1 MSDSTCLRT
10 RKHRRAWDRAIRR
23 FARRAAR
30 HAGADLKA
38 TALLPLLVF
47 VAAPGAFA
55 LPVGEQVQSG
65 NVTINRPNTSSMT
78 INQGSQ
84 KGIVNWNGFSIAG
97 NERVDISQPSAQ
109 AVLLNRVVGSDAS
122 RIAGQLNANG
132 RVFLVNPAGVVFA
145 PGASVNVGS
154 LVASTLGITN
164 DEFLAGKYHFNQNGA
179 PNAKVSIEKGAN
191 IAASPGGAVALL
203 GAQVDNSGYVSAT
216 LGKIAIGAGSDIT
229 LDFAGDGLTML
240 KVNKDVANA
249 LISNSGTVQADDGQ
263 IVMSVR
269 AADAATASVLN
280 QTGTV
285 RARSIETRNGRIV
298 LDGGATGVTEIGG
311 TLDATAPGSGTG
323 GHIDVT
329 GFHVAVN
336 DGARIDAS
344 GAQGGG
350 RVRVGGGAAGKESDI
365 RNADAVWMGAGAQAR
380 ADALVHGDGGNVVFF
395 GTQAARVHGKVTAR
409 GGANGG
415 NGGLIETS
423 ALHLDVPGDNIDASA
438 PHGAGGTWLLD
449 PFNVI
454 ISNIRADGNPTVDFT
469 ATADD
474 TRIWSQAINAQL
486 NGGVNVTVSTGT
498 SGAQPGNI
506 TLEGPIAKTSGSS
519 ATLTLN
525 AAGSIIAQRAPGATA
540 TAEIVAFSDTSAAAK
555 TGPLNVVLN
564 ANTAGLTD
572 GTAIISLGGTP
583 ALPMNIFS
591 NGGFITI
598 GVPQQAN
605 GIAPAVVLANAI
617 VDSRAMSFTPPPP
630 PPPAVIGVRA
640 ALLDL
645 SPRTVVAPPNLALQT
660 VVPDAAAQSGA
671 ITINGNGPATNPA
684 AGRAGVGVAIGG
696 NSEIAATTGA
706 VTLTG
711 IGTAGGVSLGAVT
724 VSTAGNI
731 AIDGTASAGRGVDIG
746 AATGAALESTN
757 GAVTL
762 TGRGTSG
769 GVVLN
774 ATDVT
779 ALSGVSVSG
788 TASAGVGVSMI
799 GGAGP
804 SIVNVSAGPLA
815 ISGTGT
821 AGGVSM
827 DTISLSSL
835 GDLTINGTSAAGVGV
850 ALTNTGAESNTGSV
864 TVHGS
869 GGAGGVRTRFG
880 SFSSDEGG
888 VTIDGTSLASGAS
901 ARADGVAMSQT
912 PIDASGAIAIRG
924 LAALQGPLG
933 AGVTILSAAEGTL
946 TLSSGTPGIR
956 IEGSGNGYSGVAIGN
971 DVPAGTARTVFFNAD
986 VGPAFTPPLTILGTT
1001 NGAPVPGGPGA
1012 AGVSIANALLN
1023 GSDVTLA
1030 GSVSGTSAAHGLD
1043 IENSSV
1049 TATRTLSL
1057 RASNLS
1063 PATSS
1068 IQVGGNTALGVPAG
1082 TLVLAPGVVTPG
1094 ASFAVA
1100 AADAAPINIGV
1111 PGVSGPG
1118 YTLDAAFGGRFAAG
1132 VANTYIGSASH
1143 TGRIALGAVCAAAG
1157 CASVLPGISG
1167 ELSIANAGAGSQGIA
1182 LSGASGMNRLTLDS
1196 AGTISEG
1203 AAGIQTNQL
1212 LLAGPGRF
1220 ALTSPAN
1227 AIGQVSFAGTGD
1239 TSVTGLGR
1247 LVVAPLAGNV
1257 FNARGNA
1264 LAPVTTVGGA
1274 STLTGDLTLTSSA
1287 NGNAGAGTITTAMPM
1302 QSVATRG
1309 TTLTM
1314 RAADTV
1320 SIGYGIASVSAPLNI
1335 VADAVKQVIV
1345 GGAGGS
1351 RIAIQTNGGNVTLG
1365 TQGGG
1370 ATGFDGASVTL
1381 RLADIDTRIGA
1392 PAGAPAATG
1401 GVVTIH
1407 GVAQP
1412 PIPGNGD
1419 GAGPLAIAP
1428 FGVELDGASIASGSG
1443 RIELMGQS
1451 LNPAVNPGDGVVL
1464 RNASRLANGAGGID
1478 VYGTGSGAG
1487 SAGVALLDGSTI
1499 TSAGG
1504 AIDIRGANV
1513 GAGAGAEPSSPAFG
1527 VALLHGSI
1535 DASAPGGAVSIAG
1548 STTTADAGIA
1558 YGAVPLPVNAGRVTG
1573 PFSITTGS
1581 QGRITLRASNDATAT
1596 SLVGRSGPGSI
1607 STPGGSV
1614 FVSPATVDPA
1624 TFGVAQANAVPI
1636 TLFGA
1641 AATHGLSIDA
1651 ATYRTFSTGI
1661 QTLVLGSSTQS
1672 GRIVVEGPCAG
1683 GAGCAARPAVATSLT
1698 LQSTGAGSA
1707 GIDLPSGL
1715 ALPAKTLA
1723 LASAGSVT
1731 DPGGVQAQTLLL
1743 TGGGD
1748 FDLADAGNDVKTLA
1762 LSGARDVKFSTP
1774 GGFTI
1779 DTASANGLDGATGA
1793 LTTLGG
1799 TRPFVTGNLTAI
1811 SQNGA
1816 IALGTPGAPAHL
1828 SAGGSIDLVMQNAV
1842 FDNES
1847 GGTLAAGNA
1856 WRVWALARDGRENR
1870 NGIDP
1875 GGALPNF
1882 YGCLYGGVCG
1892 WNGQPSQNVV
1902 PADGNHF
1909 IYAERPTATITIG
1922 DQTRGEGSPNAPFGF
1937 DIGGLLGGDQ
1947 AGSAIL
1953 VTRPPG
1959 SSATATSLA
1968 GAYSIDGTFSSQV
1981 GYNIVVVPGT
1991 LTVTPLELQGAV
2003 FNRTGLQPLFTA
2015 QEQTFV
2021 YESNTGAVN
2030 ICVGTNEPI
2039 LALQQSEGEADT
2051 LAAEWKR
2058 VRSRPN
2064 LNNCLVV
2071 NGQHGCGEF

>member
-1 MSDSTCLRT
+1 MSDITGLRT

-191 IAASPGGAVALL
+191 ITASSGGAVALL

-269 AADAATASVLN
+269 AADEATASVLN

-311 TLDATAPGSGTG
+311 TLDATAPGSGAG

-329 GFHVAVN
+329 GYHVAVN

-365 RNADAVWMGAGAQAR
+365 RNADAVWMGPGAQAR
-380 ADALVHGDGGNVVFF
+380 ADALVNGDGGNVVFF
-395 GTQAARVHGKVTAR
+395 GTQAARVYGKVTAR

-454 ISNIRADGNPTVDFT
+454 ITDSNQDENPTRDFT

-474 TRIWSQAINAQL
+474 TQIGAQAINAQL
-486 NGGVNVTVSTGT
+486 NSGVNVTVSTGT
-498 SGAQPGNI
+498 SGTQAGNI
-506 TLEGPIAKTSGSS
+506 TLQGPIAKTSGSS

-525 AAGSIIAQRAPGATA
+525 AAGSIIAQRVEGASA
-540 TAEIVAFSDTSAAAK
+540 NAEIVAFTNTSAAP
-555 TGPLNVVLN
+555 TGQLNVMLN

-572 GTAIISLGGTP
+572 GTAIISLGGTS

-617 VDSRAMSFTPPPP
+617 IDSRAMNFTPPPP
-630 PPPAVIGVRA
+630 PVIGIRA

-645 SPRTVVAPPNLALQT
+645 SPRRVFSPLSRTLQT
-660 VVPDAAAQSGA
+660 VVPNAAATAQSGA
-671 ITINGNGPATNPA
+671 ITLNGNGPATNPA
-684 AGRAGVGVAIGG
+684 AGRASVGVAIGSG
-696 NSEIAATTGA
+696 SEIAATSGA

-711 IGTAGGVSLGAVT
+711 TGTTGGVSLGAVT

-731 AIDGTASAGRGVDIG
+731 SIDGTASAGRGVDIG
-746 AATGAALESTN
+746 AAAGAALESTD

-762 TGRGTSG
+762 TGRGTTG

-774 ATDVT
+774 TADVT
-779 ALSGVSVSG
+779 AFSGVSVSG
-788 TASAGVGVSMI
+788 TASAGVGVSMTG
-799 GGAGP
+799 GGAP
-804 SIVNVSAGPLA
+804 SIVNVSSGPLA
-815 ISGTGT
+815 INGTGT

-827 DTISLSSL
+827 ETMRLFSL
-835 GDLTINGTSAAGVGV
+835 GDLTITGTSAAGVGV
-850 ALTNTGAESNTGSV
+850 ALSNTNAESNTGSV
-864 TVHGS
+864 TVRGS
-869 GGAGGVRTRFG
+869 GGAGGVRTQFG
-880 SFSSDEGG
+880 SLSSDEGG
-888 VTIDGTSLASGAS
+888 VSLDGTSLASGGS
-901 ARADGVAMSQT
+901 ARADGVSMSQT
-912 PIDASGAIAIRG
+912 PIDASGAITIRG

-946 TLSSGTPGIR
+946 RLSSGTPGIR

-971 DVPAGTARTVFFNAD
+971 DVPAGTARTVFFNSD
-986 VGPAFTPPLTILGTT
+986 VAPAFTPPLTILGTT
-1001 NGAPVPGGPGA
+1001 NGAAVPGGSAA

-1043 IENSSV
+1043 IQESTV
-1049 TATRTLSL
+1049 TATRTLGL

-1063 PATSS
+1063 PTTSS
-1068 IQVGGNTALGVPAG
+1068 IQVGGVTTALGVPAG
-1082 TLVLAPGVVTPG
+1082 TLLLAPGMVTPG
-1094 ASFAVA
+1094 ASFTVA
-1100 AADAAPINIGV
+1100 ADDAAPINIGV

-1118 YTLDAAFGGRFAAG
+1118 YTLDTAFGGRFAAG
-1132 VANTYIGSASH
+1132 VANVYIGSASH
-1143 TGRIALGAVCAAAG
+1143 TGRIALGTVCAAAR

-1182 LSGASGMNRLTLDS
+1182 LSGVAGMNRLMLDS
-1196 AGTISEG
+1196 AGASSEG

-1212 LLAGPGRF
+1212 LLSGPGRF
-1220 ALTSPAN
+1220 TLTSAAN

-1239 TSVTGLGR
+1239 TSVTGLGQI
-1247 LVVAPLAGNV
+1247 VVAPLAGNV
-1257 FNARGNA
+1257 FDARGNA
-1264 LAPVTTVGGA
+1264 LAPVSTVGGA
-1274 STLTGDLTLTSSA
+1274 STLTGDLTLTASA
-1287 NGNAGAGTITTAMPM
+1287 NGNAGTGTITTAMPI
-1302 QSVATRG
+1302 QSAATRG

-1320 SIGYGIASVSAPLNI
+1320 SIGYGITSVSAPLNI
-1335 VADAVKQVIV
+1335 VADAVRQVIV
-1345 GGAGGS
+1345 SGANGL
-1351 RIAIQTNGGNVTLG
+1351 RIAIRTNGGNVTLG

-1428 FGVELDGASIASGSG
+1428 FGVELDGASITSGSG

-1451 LNPAVNPGDGVVL
+1451 LNPAVNPGDGLVL
-1464 RNASRLANGAGGID
+1464 RNASRLASGAGGID
-1478 VYGTGSGAG
+1478 VYGAGSGPG

-1527 VALLHGSI
+1527 VALLNGSI

-1573 PFSITTGS
+1573 PFSITTGP
-1581 QGRITLRASNDATAT
+1581 QGTITLRASNDGTAT
-1596 SLVGRSGPGSI
+1596 SLVGRSGVGSI
-1607 STPGGSV
+1607 STPGGSL

-1651 ATYRTFSTGI
+1651 ATYQTFSTGI
-1661 QTLVLGSSTQS
+1661 RTLALGSSTQT

-1683 GAGCAARPAVATSLT
+1683 GASCATRPAVATSLT
-1698 LQSTGAGSA
+1698 LQNTGAGSA

-1715 ALPAKTLA
+1715 ALPGKTLA
-1723 LASAGSVT
+1723 LASAGPVT
-1731 DPGGVQAQTLLL
+1731 DPGGIQAQTLLL
-1743 TGGGD
+1743 AGGGD

-1762 LSGARDVKFSTP
+1762 LAGAHDVKFSTP
-1774 GGFTI
+1774 GSFTI
-1779 DTASANGLDGATGA
+1779 GTASANGLDGATGA
-1793 LTTLGG
+1793 LTTIGG

-1816 IALGTPGAPAHL
+1816 IALGTPAAPSQL

-1842 FDNES
+1842 FDNAS
-1847 GGTLAAGNA
+1847 GGTLAAGNV
-1856 WRVWALARDGRENR
+1856 WRVWAKTRDGENR

-1875 GGALPNF
+1875 GGTLPNF
-1882 YGCLYGGVCG
+1882 YGCLYGGVCS

-1909 IYAERPTATITIG
+1909 IYADRPTATITIG
-1922 DQTRGEGSPNAPFGF
+1922 NQTRGEGSPNAPFGF
-1937 DIGGLLGGDQ
+1937 DISGLLGGDQ
-1947 AGSAIL
+1947 PGSAIL

-1959 SSATATSLA
+1959 SSATPISLA
-1968 GAYSIDGTFSSQV
+1968 GAYSIDGTFSSPV

-1991 LTVTPLELQGAV
+1991 LTVTPLQLQGAV

-2039 LALQQSEGEADT
+2039 LALQQPEGGADT

>member
-38 TALLPLLVF
+38 AALLPLLVL
-47 VAAPGAFA
+47 VASPGALA

-65 NVTINRPNTSSMT
+65 SVTVNRPGATSMT
-78 INQGSQ
+78 IDQRSQ
-84 KGIVNWNGFSIAG
+84 KGIVNWTGFSIQG

-132 RVFLVNPAGVVFA
+132 QVFLVNPAGVVFA
-145 PGASVNVGS
+145 RGASVNVGS

-164 DEFLAGKYHFNQNGA
+164 DAFLAGKYRFDQGA
-179 PNAKVSIEKGAN
+179 APGAKVSIENGAN
-191 IAASPGGAVALL
+191 IAASSGGAVALL

-216 LGKIAIGAGSDIT
+216 LGKIAVGAGSDIT

-240 KVNKDVANA
+240 KVNKSVANA
-249 LISNSGTVQADDGQ
+249 LVSNAGTFEADGGQ

-269 AADAATASVLN
+269 AADQATASVLN

-285 RARSIETRNGRIV
+285 RARSVETRGGRIV
-298 LDGGATGVTEIGG
+298 LDGGTAGETDIGGNLDVSAPAGGKGGQIDATGY
-311 TLDATAPGSGTG
+311 
-323 GHIDVT
+323 
-329 GFHVAVN
+329 HVAVN
-336 DGARIDAS
+336 DGAQIDAS

-350 RVRVGGGAAGKESDI
+350 RVRIGGGAAGKEPDIANSDALWMSPSAQV
-365 RNADAVWMGAGAQAR
+365 NADALAS
-380 ADALVHGDGGNVVFF
+380 GDGGHIVFF
-395 GTQAARVHGKVTAR
+395 GTQAARVYGKVTAR
-409 GGANGG
+409 GGPNGG

-449 PFNVI
+449 PFNVV
-454 ISNIRADGNPTVDFT
+454 ISNDRTDGNPTRDFT
-469 ATADD
+469 ATTDD
-474 TRIWSQAINAQL
+474 TRIWSQTINDQL
-486 NGGVNVTVSTGT
+486 NDGVNVTVSTGT
-498 SGAQPGNI
+498 AGTQAGNI
-506 TLEGPIAKTSGSS
+506 TLQGPIAKTSGNA
-519 ATLTLN
+519 ATLTLS

-540 TAEIVAFSDTSAAAK
+540 DAEIVAFSNTSAAA
-555 TGPLNVVLN
+555 TGPLNIVLN

-572 GTAIISLGGTP
+572 GTAIISLVGTS

-605 GIAPAVVLANAI
+605 GIAPAVQLASAI
-617 VDSRAMSFTPPPP
+617 IDSRAMSFTPPPP
-630 PPPAVIGVRA
+630 TPPVVAVRA
-640 ALLDL
+640 ALVDA
-645 SPRTVVAPPNLALQT
+645 SPRTVALPLSGALQT
-660 VVPDAAAQSGA
+660 VVPDAAAPSGA
-671 ITINGNGPATNPA
+671 ITLNGNGPATNPA
-684 AGRAGVGVAIGG
+684 AGRAGVGVAIAG

-711 IGTAGGVSLGAVT
+711 TGATGGVSLDAVT

-731 AIDGTASAGRGVDIG
+731 SIDGTASAGRGVDIG
-746 AATGAALESTN
+746 AVNGAALESTN

-769 GVVLN
+769 GVFLN

-779 ALSGVSVSG
+779 ALSGASVSG
-788 TASAGVGVSMI
+788 TASAGVGVGMT
-799 GGAGP
+799 GGGQS
-804 SIVNVSAGPLA
+804 SIVNVSSGPLA

-827 DTISLSSL
+827 DTMSLSSL
-835 GDLTINGTSAAGVGV
+835 GDLTITGTSAAGVGV
-850 ALTNTGAESNTGSV
+850 ALSNTDAESNTGSV
-864 TVHGS
+864 TVRGS
-869 GGAGGVRTRFG
+869 GGAGGIQTRFG

-888 VTIDGTSLASGAS
+888 VTLDGTSLASGGS
-901 ARADGVAMSQT
+901 ARADAVAMSQT
-912 PIDASGAIAIRG
+912 PIDASGAITIRG
-924 LAALQGPLG
+924 VAALQGPLG

-1001 NGAPVPGGPGA
+1001 NGAPVPGGTSA
-1012 AGVSIANALLN
+1012 AGVSIANALVN

-1049 TATRTLSL
+1049 TATRTLGL

-1063 PATSS
+1063 PTTSS
-1068 IQVGGNTALGVPAG
+1068 IQVGGNSALGVPAG

-1094 ASFAVA
+1094 ASFTVA
-1100 AADAAPINIGV
+1100 ADDAAPINIGV
-1111 PGVSGPG
+1111 PGVPGPG
-1118 YTLDAAFGGRFAAG
+1118 YTLDAAFGARFAAG

-1143 TGRIALGAVCAAAG
+1143 TGRIALGTVCAGAG
-1157 CASVLPGISG
+1157 CGSVLPGISG

-1196 AGTISEG
+1196 AGPSSEG

-1220 ALTSPAN
+1220 ALTSAAN
-1227 AIGQVSFAGTGD
+1227 VIGQVSFAGTGD
-1239 TSVTGLGR
+1239 TSLTGLGQ

-1257 FNARGNA
+1257 FDARGNA
-1264 LAPVTTVGGA
+1264 LAPVSTLGAA
-1274 STLTGDLTLTSSA
+1274 STLTGDLTLTASA
-1287 NGNAGAGTITTAMPM
+1287 SANAGAGTITTAMPM
-1302 QSVATRG
+1302 QSAATRG

-1320 SIGYGIASVSAPLNI
+1320 SIGYGIASGLAPLNI

-1345 GGAGGS
+1345 SGAGGA
-1351 RIAIQTNGGNVTLG
+1351 RIAIRTNGGSVTLG

-1401 GVVTIH
+1401 GAVTIH

-1412 PIPGNGD
+1412 PLPGNGD
-1419 GAGPLAIAP
+1419 GAGPVAIAP
-1428 FGVELDGASIASGSG
+1428 FGVELDGASIVSGSG
-1443 RIELMGQS
+1443 RIELIGQS
-1451 LNPAVNPGDGVVL
+1451 LSPNVNPGDGVVL
-1464 RNASRLANGAGGID
+1464 RNASRLASGAGGID
-1478 VYGTGSGAG
+1478 VYGAGSGPGA
-1487 SAGVALLDGSTI
+1487 AGVALLDGSALA
-1499 TSAGG
+1499 SAGG

-1513 GAGAGAEPSSPAFG
+1513 GAGAEPSSPAFG
-1527 VALLHGSI
+1527 VALLNGSI
-1535 DASAPGGAVSIAG
+1535 DASAPGGTVSIAG

-1573 PFSITTGS
+1573 PFSITTGP
-1581 QGRITLRASNDATAT
+1581 QGTITLRASNDGTAT
-1596 SLVGRSGPGSI
+1596 SLAGRSGPGSI
-1607 STPGGSV
+1607 STPGGLL

-1641 AATHGLSIDA
+1641 AATPGLSIDA
-1651 ATYRTFSTGI
+1651 VTYRTFSTGI
-1661 QTLVLGSSTQS
+1661 QTLALGSSTQS

-1683 GAGCAARPAVATSLT
+1683 GASCAARPAVATSLT
-1698 LQSTGAGSA
+1698 LQNTGAGSA
-1707 GIDLPSGL
+1707 GIDLPSGI
-1715 ALPAKTLA
+1715 AMPGKTLA
-1723 LASAGSVT
+1723 LDSSGAVT
-1731 DPGGVQAQTLLL
+1731 DPGGIQAQTLLL
-1743 TGGGD
+1743 AGGGD
-1748 FDLADAGNDVKTLA
+1748 FVLADAGNNVQTLA
-1762 LSGARDVKFSTP
+1762 LSGAHDVTFSTP
-1774 GGFTI
+1774 GSFAIG
-1779 DTASANGLDGATGA
+1779 TASAAGIDGTTGA
-1793 LTTLGG
+1793 LTTIGG
-1799 TRPFVTGNLTAI
+1799 TQPAVTGDLTAI
-1811 SQNGA
+1811 SGNGA
-1816 IALGTPGAPAHL
+1816 IALGTPGAPSQL
-1828 SAGGSIDLVMQNAV
+1828 SAGGSIDLVMEHGV
-1842 FDNES
+1842 FDNAP
-1847 GGTLAAGNA
+1847 GGTLSAGA
-1856 WRVWALARDGRENR
+1856 WRVWASTRNGENR

-1882 YGCLYGGVCG
+1882 YGCVYGGICS
-1892 WNGQPSQNVV
+1892 WNGQPSQRVV
-1902 PADGNHF
+1902 PANGNHF
-1909 IYAERPTATITIG
+1909 VYADRPTATVTIG
-1922 DQTRGEGSPNAPFGF
+1922 NQTRGEGAPNGPYGF
-1937 DIGGLLGGDQ
+1937 DIGGLLGGDRPD
-1947 AGSAIL
+1947 SAIL
-1953 VTRPPG
+1953 VTRAPG
-1959 SSATATSLA
+1959 SSATRTSLA
-1968 GAYSIDGTFSSQV
+1968 GAYSIDGAFSSPV
-1981 GYNIVVVPGT
+1981 GYDIVVVPGT
-1991 LTVTPLELQGAV
+1991 LTVTPMQLQGAV

-2021 YESNTGAVN
+2021 YESNLGAIN

-2039 LALQQSEGEADT
+2039 LALQQAEGEADT
-2051 LAAEWKR
+2051 LAADWKR

>member
-1 MSDSTCLRT
+1 MSDITCLRT
-10 RKHRRAWDRAIRR
+10 RKHRREWDRAIRR
-23 FARRAAR
+23 FVRRAAR
-30 HAGADLKA
+30 QAGADFKA
-38 TALLPLLVF
+38 SALLPLFVV

-65 NVTINRPNTSSMT
+65 SVTISRPNTNSMT

-84 KGIVNWNGFSIAG
+84 KGIVNWNGFSILNG
-97 NERVDISQPSAQ
+97 ERVDISQPSAQ
-109 AVLLNRVVGSDAS
+109 AVLLNRVVGSEAS

-132 RVFLVNPAGVVFA
+132 QVFLVNPAGVLFA
-145 PGASVNVGS
+145 RGASVNVGS

-164 DEFLAGKYHFNQNGA
+164 AEFLAGKYHFNQGA
-179 PNAKVSIEKGAN
+179 APGAKVSIESGAN

-240 KVNKDVANA
+240 KVNDKVANA
-249 LISNSGTVQADDGQ
+249 LISNAGTLEADGGQ

-285 RARSIETRNGRIV
+285 RARSVETRNGRIV

-311 TLDATAPGSGTG
+311 TLDATAPDAGKGGQIDATG
-323 GHIDVT
+323 Y
-329 GFHVAVN
+329 HVAVN

-365 RNADAVWMGAGAQAR
+365 VDADAVWMGPDAQAR
-380 ADALVHGDGGNVVFF
+380 ADALVSGDGGNVVFF
-395 GTQAARVHGKVTAR
+395 GTQSARVYGKVTAR

-423 ALHLDVPGDNIDASA
+423 ALHLDVPGDNIDPSA

-454 ISNIRADGNPTVDFT
+454 ITNDRADGNPTVDFT
-469 ATADD
+469 AAAPD
-474 TRIWSQAINAQL
+474 TRIWSQAINNQL

-498 SGAQPGNI
+498 SGTQTGNI
-506 TLEGPIAKTSGSS
+506 TIEGPIAKTSGVNG

-525 AAGSIIAQRAPGATA
+525 AAGSITAQRAPGAT
-540 TAEIVAFSDTSAAAK
+540 TNAEIVAFSNTSADAP

-564 ANTAGLTD
+564 ANTAGSTD
-572 GTAIISLGGTP
+572 GTAIISLVGTS

-605 GIAPAVVLANAI
+605 GIAPAVVLGNAI
-617 VDSRAMSFTPPPP
+617 IDSRAMAFTPPPP
-630 PPPAVIGVRA
+630 VIGIRA
-640 ALLDL
+640 ALLDS
-645 SPRTVVAPPNLALQT
+645 SPRTVVVPLSGALQT
-660 VVPDAAAQSGA
+660 VVPDAVAQSGA
-671 ITINGNGPATNPA
+671 ITLEGNGPATNPT
-684 AGRAGVGVAIGG
+684 AGRAGVGVAIGSG
-696 NSEIAATTGA
+696 SEIAATTGA

-711 IGTAGGVSLGAVT
+711 TGATGGVSLGAVT

-731 AIDGTASAGRGVDIG
+731 LIDGTASAGRGVDIG
-746 AATGAALESTN
+746 AAAGAALESTN

-779 ALSGVSVSG
+779 AFSGVSVSG
-788 TASAGVGVSMI
+788 TASAGVGVSMTA
-799 GGAGP
+799 GGE
-804 SIVNVSAGPLA
+804 SNIVNVSSGPLA

-827 DTISLSSL
+827 DTMSLSSL
-835 GDLTINGTSAAGVGV
+835 GDLTITGTSAAGVGV
-850 ALTNTGAESNTGSV
+850 ALVNTDAESNTGSV
-864 TVHGS
+864 TVRGS
-869 GGAGGVRTRFG
+869 GGAGGVQTRFG

-888 VTIDGTSLASGAS
+888 VTIDGTSLASGGG
-901 ARADGVAMSQT
+901 ARADGVAISQT
-912 PIDASGAIAIRG
+912 PIDASGAITIRG
-924 LAALQGPLG
+924 VAALQGPLG

-946 TLSSGTPGIR
+946 RLSSGTPGIR

-971 DVPAGTARTVFFNAD
+971 DGPAGTTRTVFFNAD
-986 VGPAFTPPLTILGTT
+986 VGPTFTPPLTILGVT
-1001 NGAPVPGGPGA
+1001 NGAPVPGGTGA
-1012 AGVSIANALLN
+1012 AGVSIANALVN

-1057 RASNLS
+1057 RASNIS
-1063 PATSS
+1063 PTTSS
-1068 IQVGGNTALGVPAG
+1068 IQVGGDSALGVPAG

-1094 ASFAVA
+1094 ASFTIA
-1100 AADAAPINIGV
+1100 ADDAAPINIGV

-1143 TGRIALGAVCAAAG
+1143 TGRIALGTVCARAG

-1196 AGTISEG
+1196 AGASSEG

-1220 ALTSPAN
+1220 ALTSAAN
-1227 AIGQVSFAGTGD
+1227 ALGQVSFAGTGD
-1239 TSVTGLGR
+1239 TSVTGLGQ

-1257 FNARGNA
+1257 FDARGSA
-1264 LAPVTTVGGA
+1264 LAPVSTQGGA
-1274 STLTGDLTLTSSA
+1274 STLAGDLTLTARA

-1302 QSVATRG
+1302 QSAATRG

-1320 SIGYGIASVSAPLNI
+1320 SIGYGIASGSAPLDI
-1335 VADAVKQVIV
+1335 VADAVRQVIV

-1351 RIAIQTNGGNVTLG
+1351 RIAIRTNGGNVTLG

-1392 PAGAPAATG
+1392 PAGGPAATG

-1419 GAGPLAIAP
+1419 GAGPLSIAP

-1443 RIELMGQS
+1443 RIELMGRS
-1451 LNPAVNPGDGVVL
+1451 LSPTVNPGDGVVL
-1464 RNASRLANGAGGID
+1464 RNASRLASGAGGID
-1478 VYGTGSGAG
+1478 VYGAGSGPG
-1487 SAGVALLDGSTI
+1487 SAGVAILDGSTI

-1513 GAGAGAEPSSPAFG
+1513 GAGAVPTSPAFG
-1527 VALLHGSI
+1527 VALLNGSI

-1573 PFSITTGS
+1573 PFSITTGP
-1581 QGRITLRASNDATAT
+1581 QGTITLRASNDGTAT

-1614 FVSPATVDPA
+1614 LVSPATVDPV

-1636 TLFGA
+1636 TLFGT
-1641 AATHGLSIDA
+1641 AATRGLSIDA

-1661 QTLVLGSSTQS
+1661 QTLALGSSTHT
-1672 GRIVVEGPCAG
+1672 GRITVDGPCTG
-1683 GAGCAARPAVATSLT
+1683 GTSCAQRPAVATSLT
-1698 LQSTGAGSA
+1698 LQNTGAGSA
-1707 GIDLPSGL
+1707 GIDLTSGL
-1715 ALPAKTLA
+1715 ALPGKTLA
-1723 LASAGSVT
+1723 LASSGHVT
-1731 DPGGVQAQTLLL
+1731 DPGGIQAQTLLL
-1743 TGGGD
+1743 AGGGD

-1762 LSGARDVKFSTP
+1762 LSGAHNVTFSTT
-1774 GGFTI
+1774 GSFTI
-1779 DTASANGLDGATGA
+1779 GTASAGGIDGATGA
-1793 LTTLGG
+1793 LTTIGG
-1799 TRPFVTGNLTAI
+1799 TQPNVTGDLTAI
-1811 SQNGA
+1811 SENGA
-1816 IALGTPGAPAHL
+1816 IALGTPAAPANL
-1828 SAGGSIDLVMQNAV
+1828 SAGGSIDLVMQKAV
-1842 FDNES
+1842 FDNTS

-1856 WRVWALARDGRENR
+1856 WRVWASTRNGENR

-1882 YGCLYGGVCG
+1882 YGCLYGGICS
-1892 WNGQPSQNVV
+1892 WNGQLSRDVV
-1902 PADGNHF
+1902 PANGNHF
-1909 IYAERPTATITIG
+1909 VYADRPTATITIG
-1922 DQTRGEGSPNAPFGF
+1922 SQTRGEGSPNGPFGF
-1937 DIGGLLGGDQ
+1937 DISGLLGGDQ
-1947 AGSAIL
+1947 PGSAI
-1953 VTRPPG
+1953 VVRRPPG
-1959 SSATATSLA
+1959 SSATPTSLA
-1968 GAYSIDGTFSSQV
+1968 GAYSIDGAFSSPV
-1981 GYNIVVVPGT
+1981 GYNVVVVPGT
-1991 LTVTPLELQGAV
+1991 LTVTPLQLQGAV
-2003 FNRTGLQPLFTA
+2003 FNRSGLQPLFTA
-2015 QEQTFV
+2015 QEETFV
-2021 YESNTGAVN
+2021 YESNLGAIN
-2030 ICVGTNEPI
+2030 ICVGTNEPV
-2039 LALQQSEGEADT
+2039 LALQQAESEADT